1 MKNIVKTLFIVISIL
16 IINNNLKA
24 QAGTLD
30 PTFGNGGFVIEDSFS
45 SDSHSII
52 LPDGKLLLIG
62 GNAGLA
68 VDRFNQ
74 DGSYD
79 ESFGIKGHNSISLN
93 GKLWGP
99 AHKTF
104 ALLPDGKIIC
114 ATLYLPKSKF
124 AITDIALLRLNSNG
138 SLDSSFGI
146 NGFDTLQLDKYNTA
160 TGLVVQPDGKI
171 VVSGDVQKN
180 LYDEQRTFICRY
192 MPDGGLDPTFGEGGV
207 VISTYVNATSSNSLV
222 MNAAGKLIRGSTYDL
237 YGSRSPF
244 MLESF
249 NSDGSK
255 DAGFGE
261 DGVAKYVFGEGQEG
275 SWNNI
280 MLMMAQQ
287 SDGKLVCTGA
297 TGQDEDIF
305 MALCRFN
312 EDGSIDASFGVEG
325 GIIVPYKNSDVQAYE
340 LCFQPDGKIVTLA
353 SPETNPFLG
362 ITLVRYTSSGQID
375 ASFGENGF
383 SSVYNDTAHIEA
395 SSVHILS
402 DGKILTTGQLTTY
415 IGQKTYILLARFNND
430 NVLATNFKDVKA
442 AQNNDAIT
450 ITWQTLNEDG
460 TKSFTIERSG
470 NANDFV
476 GINTVPAKGVASI
489 YNYTD
494 KNPLDGISYYRIREN
509 AANATNTFS
518 PVVKVVFNS
527 TGVISLYPNPAKNTV
542 TVKGLNKNVTAII
555 KITDMQ
561 GREISSQNF
570 TQSSSATLNIRALA
584 QGTYF
589 VQVSQEGKV
598 VRLKLIK
605 E

>member
-1 MKNIVKTLFIVISIL
+1 MKNIIK
-16 IINNNLKA
+16 IIIIFLCFVLNTQIANA
-24 QAGTLD
+24 QAGILD
-30 PTFGNGGFVIEDSFS
+30 KSFGNDGLIVANSFNFG
-45 SDSHSII
+45 SHSI
-52 LPDGKLLLIG
+52 LQPDGKILLIG
-62 GNAGLA
+62 ETNGVGL
-68 VDRFNQ
+68 DQFNP

-79 ESFGIKGHNSISLN
+79 ESFGINGHMEISLN
-93 GKLWGP
+93 GKLFGP
-99 AHKTF
+99 LSKTF
-104 ALLPDGKIIC
+104 ALLEDGKIIC
-114 ATLYLPKSKF
+114 AARYFPNGGQR
-124 AITDIALLRLNSNG
+124 DIGIIRCFSDG
-138 SLDSSFGI
+138 RLDSSFGY
-146 NGFDTLQLDKYNTA
+146 NGYDSLAIDNINTA

-171 VVSGDVQKN
+171 VISGDVQKN
-180 LYDEQRTFICRY
+180 EYNEQRTFICRFL
-192 MPDGGLDPTFGEGGV
+192 PDGGLDPTFGEGGI
-207 VISTYVNATSSNSLV
+207 VISNYINATNSNSLIIKKD
-222 MNAAGKLIRGSTYDL
+222 GKLVRGSTHDKYDDH
-237 YGSRSPF
+237 PEF

-249 NSDGSK
+249 NPDGSK
-255 DAGFGE
+255 DVSFGE
-261 DGVAKYVFGEGQEG
+261 NGTAIFIFGNGQTG
-275 SWNNI
+275 NWNTRMEKI
-280 MLMMAQQ
+280 ALQY
-287 SDGKLVCTGA
+287 DDKIVCTGES
-297 TGQDEDIF
+297 GKDKNIY

-312 EDGSIDASFGVEG
+312 EDGSMDNEFGENG
-325 GIIVPYKNSDVQAYE
+325 GIVVPYKENVDVFS
-340 LCFQPDGKIVTLA
+340 LDIDFQPDGKILTA
-353 SPETNPFLG
+353 GGSGAPFKSLV
-362 ITLVRYTSSGQID
+362 LVRYNSNGQLD
-375 ASFGENGF
+375 PSFGEDGI
-383 SSVYNDTAHIEA
+383 SDVVSDTAILGA
-395 SSVHILS
+395 GSVHYLD
-402 DGKILTTGQLTTY
+402 DGKILTSGQLTP
-415 IGQKTYILLARFNND
+415 IGPTAYILLARFNGD